1 MAERRMFSSK
11 IVCSDAFTEMPFSA
25 QALYFQL
32 NMEADDDGFLN
43 NARRVQRTI
52 CASEEDLNLLLEKR
66 FILGFKNGVVVIKH
80 WRMNN
85 QIRKDRYTPTQYHE
99 EFDLLD
105 IKTDGAYTEK
115 NKENPVDT
123 LATTWQPDGNQMA
136 TQYSIGKVSIG
147 KDNISCPS
155 DDEEKPDLSETY
167 KTIVSY
173 LNEKAGT
180 NYKHTTAKTRTAIH
194 ARLEEGFT
202 LDDFKTVIDK
212 KCADWLCDEKMEKYL
227 RPETLFGTKFEGY
240 LNAKHTER
248 NDNDGFNA
256 KDTSNSAKRRIGNYI

>member
-32 NMEADDDGFLN
+32 GMEADDDGFLN
-43 NARRVQRTI
+43 RPRKVMRNIEAT
-52 CASEEDLNLLLEKR
+52 EEDLNLLLEMR
-66 FILGFKNGVVVIKH
+66 FILSFPNGVIAVKH

-85 QIRKDRYTPTQYHE
+85 QIRKDRYTPTQYQE
-99 EFDLLD
+99 EFNSLE
-105 IKTDGAYTEK
+105 IKPDGAYTEK
-115 NKENPVDT
+115 EKEVVDT

-136 TQYSIGKVSIG
+136 TQYRLGKCSVVE
-147 KDNISCPS
+147 DNIYCPA
-155 DDEEKPDLSETY
+155 DDEEKTDLSETY
-167 KTIVSY
+167 KTITSH

-180 NYKHTTAKTRTAIH
+180 SYKHSSKKTQSLIR
-194 ARLEEGFT
+194 ARMSDGFK

-212 KCADWLCDEKMEKYL
+212 KCADWIGDPKMEKYL

-240 LNAKHTER
+240 LNER
-248 NDNDGFNA
+248 SNQHGQASGNP
-256 KDTSNSAKRRIGNYI
+256 DTVRIGNYV